1 MAGHGSAGCGGVWAL
16 PPILGP
22 DRVAVR
28 RQQRCEAVATWT
40 ESLRDL
46 VSAGAGLHHA
56 ITVSARKAPEPIATE
71 ISELAGAIHRGDRL
85 PAALRRCGHHL
96 DDRTAD
102 LVIATLATATAGH
115 AGAGVARQLAALA
128 ATARDQVATRR
139 RLEPQRARVRT
150 SVRIIT
156 ATSVGTVAFL
166 AVTSHQFLAPYGQLD
181 RATDPAGRRRPVL
194 RRVPAP
200 WPHGTR
206 ARLGPIPHR
215 TGPARPPSPTAGPD
229 MTAGAIAMEALS
241 GVVSLVEALPVRAIL
256 LGGVGGLGLWLV
268 ITGLTPIHS
277 TLSASLA
284 ELQQPPAR
292 TPPARG
298 NSFHG
303 C

>member
-1 MAGHGSAGCGGVWAL
+1 MSLAATAGTAMGVVTGWPVTVALAAAGVWAL

-166 AVTSHQFLAPYGQLD
+166 AVTSHQFLAPYDSWTGQLTLLVVGVLFSGAFLLLGRMGREPDSGRFLTALD
-181 RATDPAGRRRPVL
+181 RLDHP
-194 RRVPAP
+194 
-200 WPHGTR
+200 
-206 ARLGPIPHR
+206 ARLQD
-215 TGPARPPSPTAGPD
+215 PT
-229 MTAGAIAMEALS
+229 
-241 GVVSLVEALPVRAIL
+241 
-256 LGGVGGLGLWLV
+256 
-268 ITGLTPIHS
+268 
-277 TLSASLA
+277 
-284 ELQQPPAR
+284 
-292 TPPARG
+292 
-298 NSFHG
+298 
-303 C
+303 